1 MKKDHAPTL
10 SLAFLTGLNLFNY
23 LDRYVLPAVLTPLQ
37 KDLHLNAGDAGWANT
52 AFMLGYFVTSPF
64 FGYLG
69 DRFPRKWLI
78 AFGIFIWSLGTTLT
92 AFSTGFAMLLAFRVL
107 VGLGE
112 ASYAT
117 LSPAWLSDLFPPAK
131 RNNALTIFYV
141 AIPVGSAL
149 GFIAGGLVLGHADT
163 SALLIASKNLCAHF
177 IGAIGAGKG
186 DWRPAFLLAGAP
198 GLLLALGLLF
208 LREPARGETEV
219 GSGAATSS
227 SHAAPT
233 LRDVADLFRIADFNL
248 VLVGYTAYTFA
259 LAAFGF
265 WAAKFLNQVHGVK
278 YENADHFFGLT
289 LVVTGLVATMAGGFA
304 ATAWQRRFRAGYSTL
319 LAASV
324 LLSIP
329 VATVAFMTSNT
340 LLSQG
345 CLAASMFLLFLPTGP
360 INTLIVES
368 VPVMLRASAMALS
381 IFVIHLFGDLWS
393 PLIVGKLSDAWTV
406 AGHPEAG
413 LQRAVLIL
421 PAVLVVAAAFWG
433 WLAWRQA
440 HILKDAPAGKTLLP
454 SPSSPLPTLPE

>member
-1 MKKDHAPTL
+1 MKQSTQATL
-10 SLAFLTGLNLFNY
+10 GLTFLTGLNLFNY

-37 KDLHLNAGDAGWANT
+37 KDLHLSAGDAGWANT
-52 AFMLGYFVTSPF
+52 AFMLGYFLTSPF

-78 AFGIFIWSLGTTLT
+78 AFGIFVWSLGTTLT
-92 AFSTGFAMLLAFRVL
+92 AFSTGFALLLAFRVL

-117 LSPAWLSDLFPPAK
+117 LSPAWLSDLYPPAR

-149 GFIAGGLVLGHADT
+149 GFIIGGLVLGHTET
-163 SALLIASKNLCAHF
+163 SSLLLSLKHF
-177 IGAIGAGKG
+177 CTRFGGAAGAGEG

-208 LREPARGETEV
+208 LREPERGEND
-219 GSGAATSS
+219 GGARAQAAA
-227 SHAAPT
+227 SHAKPT
-233 LRDVADLFRIADFNL
+233 LGDVASLFRLADFNL

-265 WAAKFLNQVHGVK
+265 WAAKFLNQVHDVK

-319 LAASV
+319 LAISV
-324 LLSIP
+324 LLAIP
-329 VATVAFMTSNT
+329 VAAVAFLTKDTARSE
-340 LLSQG
+340 G
-345 CLAASMFLLFLPTGP
+345 CLAAAMFLLFLPTGP

-368 VPVMLRASAMALS
+368 VPVMLRSSAMALS

-393 PLIVGKLSDAWTV
+393 PLIVGKLADAWTV

-421 PAVLVVAAAFWG
+421 PAALIVAAVFWG

-440 HILKDAPAGKTLLP
+440 HTLNDSQSGKTLQP
-454 SPSSPLPTLPE
+454 SL

>member
-1 MKKDHAPTL
+1 MKQSTQATL
-10 SLAFLTGLNLFNY
+10 GLSFLTGLNLFNY

-37 KDLHLNAGDAGWANT
+37 KDLHLSAGDAGWANT

-78 AFGIFIWSLGTTLT
+78 AFGIFVWSLGTTLT
-92 AFSTGFAMLLAFRVL
+92 AFSTGFALLLAFRVL

-149 GFIAGGLVLGHADT
+149 GFIIGGLVLGHAET
-163 SALLIASKNLCAHF
+163 SSLLVGLKHFCARF
-177 IGAIGAGKG
+177 GGAAGAGEG
-186 DWRPAFLLAGAP
+186 SWRPAFLLAGVP

-208 LREPARGETEV
+208 LREPARGETEY
-219 GSGAATSS
+219 GDA
-227 SHAAPT
+227 SHAPTDHRKPT
-233 LRDVADLFRIADFNL
+233 LRDVANLFRLADFNL

-265 WAAKFLNQVHGVK
+265 WAAKFLNQVHDVK
-278 YENADHFFGLT
+278 FEDADHFFGLT

-319 LAASV
+319 LAISV
-324 LLSIP
+324 VLAIP
-329 VATVAFMTSNT
+329 VAATAFLTKDT
-340 LLSQG
+340 RLSEG
-345 CLAASMFLLFLPTGP
+345 CLAAAMFLLFLPTGP

-393 PLIVGKLSDAWTV
+393 PLVVGKLADAWAVT
-406 AGHPEAG
+406 GHPETG
-413 LQRAVLIL
+413 LKSAVLIL
-421 PAVLVVAAAFWG
+421 PVVLVVAAVFWA

-440 HILKDAPAGKTLLP
+440 HGLNEAQTEKTIPP
-454 SPSSPLPTLPE
+454 SL